1 MLILW
6 IGNPRRHQCERHGVD
21 NLAGAVCMLQDAKK
35 RPALANQVDVVKG
48 VRHDSVGPGEGQ
60 AQCEA
65 EESFGKPRGSNERSR
80 TASGHATAR
89 VSGADQQ
96 H

>member
-21 NLAGAVCMLQDAKK
+21 NLAGAVCILQDAKK
-35 RPALANQVDVVKG
+35 RPALASQVDVVEG
-48 VRHDSVGPGEGQ
+48 VRHDSVRPGEGQ

-65 EESFGKPRGSNERSR
+65 EESLGKP
-80 TASGHATAR
+80 
-89 VSGADQQ
+89 
-96 H
+96 